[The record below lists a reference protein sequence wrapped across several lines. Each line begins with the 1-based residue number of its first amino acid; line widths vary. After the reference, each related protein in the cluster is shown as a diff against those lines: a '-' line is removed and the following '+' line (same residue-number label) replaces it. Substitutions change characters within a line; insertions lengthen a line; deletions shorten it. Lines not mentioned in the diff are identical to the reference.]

1 MFRRLSD
8 FVIRYRI
15 AIVIFWVLAAA
26 GMYLFAPS
34 LSQTGKMDQSR
45 FLPASAESQKANSL
59 ISQYFPGNGSRSSG
73 TLVFYH
79 GGGLTDAD
87 YSFGKQVQAWLLSD
101 SNKANVSSV
110 STIFNSPEL
119 ASRLVSPD
127 KTTMLMNVSLA
138 SGVESGSSSDTV
150 AAIRGYVDDAPS
162 GLEVYVSGQA
172 GIYSDLF
179 GSLRSSM
186 DLTTII
192 TVVLV
197 VVLLLVIYRSPV
209 ASLVPLFT
217 IGMAYLVSR
226 GILGLAA
233 QAGISI
239 WSQIDVFLIVLV
251 FGAGTD
257 YCLFMVSRFR
267 EELKRNDSF
276 GAATKATVTRISSVI
291 TASAFAVII
300 GLSGMAVARFQMIQT
315 MGPVMAVAILITLF
329 AALTLTP
336 AITSLFGSKLFWPA
350 HARVH
355 AEPSEAHT
363 GFWAR
368 VAGITTGHPAIVVP
382 VVLAVMAVPL
392 LALPHYQRSYDQLSE
407 LPARS
412 DSTLGYRVLQDH
424 FNVGE
429 MDPLTTIVISPD
441 SSKITSPEGLSSLVK
456 LGNDVRAT
464 RGVAQVQSLI
474 QPYGTAEVPAQMTVS
489 GQLSTMVASFTGGAQ
504 SSAQGSA
511 QPSAQSSAQPGANMT
526 AVNMTALAQGV
537 GTIRKYLAEL
547 GDAFSWAK
555 QDASYTGMSQAA
567 GSMQTQLQS
576 LGSGTLTAE
585 QMAAASAQLQKS
597 LGALAQNGSALS
609 ARFKASGDP
618 PFIPSSAAADPQ
630 TAGAMRLFV
639 SGDGQAAR
647 FYVVLSSSPQS
658 AEALT
663 AVKDIRTTIKA
674 DLATAGMK
682 GYQVAVGGSTAS
694 MSDMKSLLDSDFVRI
709 QLVVLFGVF
718 IVFVAL
724 LRSLVAPL
732 YLLATVLLSYA
743 TTLGLVTWIFQD
755 LQGQEGIS
763 FIVPIIVFVL
773 LVALGADYNIFLMSR
788 VREESE
794 THPTREAARIAAGAT
809 GSVITA
815 CGLILAGTFAAL
827 IVSPLRIMAQVGAAV
842 GLGILIDTF
851 VVRSLLVP
859 AIATLVGRANWWPS
873 KFGVLVEKV
882 PQNAG
887 RAVPAR
893 KAPRGVV
900 EEAD

>member
-8 FVIRYRI
+8 FVIRYRT
-15 AIVIFWVLAAA
+15 AIVVFWVLAAV

-34 LSQTGKMDQSR
+34 LSQTGKMDQTR
-45 FLPASAESQKANSL
+45 FLPAGAESQKANSL

-79 GGGLTDAD
+79 DGGLTEAD
-87 YSFGKQVQAWLLSD
+87 YSFGKQVQSWLLSD
-101 SNKANVSSV
+101 SNKESVSSV
-110 STIFNSPEL
+110 SSIFNSQEL

-127 KTTMLMNVSLA
+127 KTTMLMNVALS
-138 SGVESGSSSDTV
+138 SGVESGTSTDTV
-150 AAIRGYVDDAPS
+150 AAIREYVDDAPS

-217 IGMAYLVSR
+217 IGLAYLVSR
-226 GILGLAA
+226 GVLGLAA

-315 MGPVMAVAILITLF
+315 MGPVMALAILITLF

-382 VVLAVMAVPL
+382 VVLAVMGLPL

-407 LPARS
+407 LPSRS

-441 SSKITSPEGLSSLVK
+441 GKKMTSPEGLSSLVK

-489 GQLSTMVASFTGGAQ
+489 GQLSTMVSSLTGGAQ
-504 SSAQGSA
+504 AGAQG
-511 QPSAQSSAQPGANMT
+511 SAQSSAQPSAQPS
-526 AVNMTALAQGV
+526 VNMTALAQGV
-537 GTIRKYLAEL
+537 GTISKYLGEL
-547 GDAFSWAK
+547 GEAFSWVK
-555 QDASYTGMSQAA
+555 QETSYTAMSQAA
-567 GSMQTQLQS
+567 GSVQTQLQS

-630 TAGAMRLFV
+630 TASAMRLFV

-663 AVKDIRTTIKA
+663 AVKDIRTTVSA

-694 MSDMKSLLDSDFVRI
+694 MSDMRSLLDSDFVRI
-709 QLVVLFGVF
+709 QLVVLLGVF

-788 VREESE
+788 VREEAE
-794 THPTREAARIAAGAT
+794 TRPTREAARIAAGAT

-873 KFGVLVEKV
+873 RFGVLVEKA
-882 PQNAG
+882 PQRAG

-893 KAPRGVV
+893 KAPAGVI